1 MTAWVTP
8 SGDPI
13 ACRDKLR
20 VLDDNLQEAR
30 QVLQDAF
37 EDAVLMG
44 VDPARVRQV
53 FAELTAN
60 LGAPHP

>member
-1 MTAWVTP
+1 MTAWVTS

-30 QVLQDAF
+30 QVLRDAF

-44 VDPARVRQV
+44 VDPDKARQV

-60 LGAPHP
+60 LGMARQ